1 MKYRQLGHTGFK
13 VSEVGFG
20 AWAIGGNQYGN
31 SYGSTKDEDS
41 IATIQQAIELG
52 CNFYDTADVYGHG
65 HSETLLGNAL
75 KKYRDD
81 VYLAT
86 KVGGDF
92 YHDPPRMNFT
102 SDYVKQAVEKS
113 CERLQT
119 DHIDLY
125 QLHNPPMNLVRD
137 GKIFDVFEKLKDAGK
152 IIHYGI
158 SIHDPREGILAMKS
172 GQPATIQVVFNILR
186 QEAKNELFPLAY
198 KNNTGIIARE
208 PLANGF
214 LTGKLN
220 PDSKFEPG
228 DIRYNF
234 PRAYIHN
241 LSNAAE
247 QLQFLK
253 SQERTLAQS
262 AIRFALDHRE
272 VSTVIPGAKTVQQV
286 TENLKASDISPLT
299 GEDLLRIRIMREEGL
314 G

>member
-13 VSEVGFG
+13 VSEIGFG
-20 AWAIGGNQYGN
+20 AWAVGGNEYGN

-41 IATIQQAIELG
+41 IAAIQQAVELG

-65 HSETLLGNAL
+65 HSESILGTAL
-75 KKYRDD
+75 KKYRDN
-81 VYLAT
+81 VFVAT

-92 YHDPPRMNFT
+92 YHNPPRMNFA
-102 SDYVKQAVEKS
+102 SDYVKFAVEKS

-119 DHIDLY
+119 NHIDLY
-125 QLHNPPMNLVRD
+125 QLHNPPLNLVRD
-137 GKIFDVFEKLKDAGK
+137 GKVFDIFEKLKESGK
-152 IIHYGI
+152 ITHYGI
-158 SIHDPREGILAMKS
+158 SIHDPREGIIAMKS

-186 QEAKNELFPLAY
+186 QEAKNELIPAAY
-198 KNNTGIIARE
+198 KNDVGLIARE

-220 PDSKFEPG
+220 ADSKFEQG

-234 PRAYIHN
+234 PRAYLHS
-241 LSNAAE
+241 LTNAAK

-253 SQERTLAQS
+253 SQDRSLAQS
-262 AIRFALDHRE
+262 AIRFVLDHRE
-272 VSTVIPGAKTVQQV
+272 ISTVIPGGKTAQQV
-286 TENLKASDISPLT
+286 VENLRASETSPLT